1 MLAMFQRGRRRQA
14 ILDPATDALP
24 EDVVWLDMHEPTAAE
39 IGFIRRSLG
48 IEMPTREEM
57 REIEAS
63 SRVYEED
70 GGLFLTATVL
80 VNADM
85 PPPATTEITFI
96 LKGERLVTLRYADPQ
111 PFRTMPVRLERH
123 GSGLA
128 SGQGVFFWLA
138 DLIVARIADV
148 LERASLDIDTLSGE
162 IFGAANAKPKGGR
175 PDLLRAIERIGRDGD
190 TAARARE
197 SLLTIARI
205 LLSVGTSEIL
215 PPGPKKEARA
225 RAKALNRDVASLTD
239 HAAFLT
245 GKISLL
251 LDATLGMINIE
262 QNAIIKIFSVVAV
275 IFLPP
280 TLIASIYG
288 MNFDVMPEVH
298 LRFGYPIALAL
309 MVASAVVPIVCF
321 KQRGWL

>member
-1 MLAMFQRGRRRQA
+1 MLAMFLRGQRDQA
-14 ILDPATDALP
+14 LPDLSADLLP
-24 EDVVWLDMHEPTAAE
+24 EDAIWLDMREPSPEE
-39 IGFIRRSLG
+39 IAFVRRTVG

-63 SRVYEED
+63 ARVYEED
-70 GGLFLTATVL
+70 GALFLTATVL
-80 VNADM
+80 VNADT
-85 PPPATTEITFI
+85 PPPGTTEVTFI

-111 PFRTMPVRLERH
+111 PFRTMPMRLERQ
-123 GSGLA
+123 GPGLA
-128 SGQGVFFWLA
+128 SAQGLLFWLIE
-138 DLIVARIADV
+138 LIVARIADV

-162 IFGAANAKPKGGR
+162 IFGAANTKRKEER
-175 PDLLRAIERIGRDGD
+175 PDLLRAIERIGRAGD

-205 LLSVGTSEIL
+205 LLSLGAAELL
-215 PPGPKKEARA
+215 PPGSKKEART

-251 LDATLGMINIE
+251 LEATLGMINIE

-275 IFLPP
+275 VFLPP
-280 TLIASIYG
+280 TMIASIYG
-288 MNFDVMPEVH
+288 MNFEFMPELH
-298 LRFGYPIALAL
+298 SILGYPMALLL
-309 MVASAVVPIVCF
+309 MLLSAVIPLLYF
-321 KQRGWL
+321 RRRGWL

>member
-1 MLAMFQRGRRRQA
+1 MLAMFQRGQRRQA
-14 ILDPATDALP
+14 TLDPATGALP
-24 EDVVWLDMHEPTAAE
+24 EDAVWLDMHEPTAGE
-39 IGFIRRSLG
+39 IGFVRRSLG
-48 IEMPTREEM
+48 IDMPTREEM

-63 SRVYEED
+63 ARVYEED

-162 IFGAANAKPKGGR
+162 IFGAANAKPKGER
-175 PDLLRAIERIGRDGD
+175 PDLLRAIERIGRSGD

-309 MVASAVVPIVCF
+309 MVASAVVPIVYF
-321 KQRGWL
+321 KRRGWL

>member
-1 MLAMFQRGRRRQA
+1 MLAMFQRGQRRQA
-14 ILDPATDALP
+14 ILDPATGALP

-39 IGFIRRSLG
+39 IGFVRQSLG
-48 IEMPTREEM
+48 IDMPTREEM

-63 SRVYEED
+63 ARVYEED

-80 VNADM
+80 VNADT
-85 PPPATTEITFI
+85 PPPGTTEVTFI

-162 IFGAANAKPKGGR
+162 IFGAANAKPKGER
-175 PDLLRAIERIGRDGD
+175 PDLLRAIERIGRSGD
-190 TAARARE
+190 AAARARE

-309 MVASAVVPIVCF
+309 MVASAVVPIVYF
-321 KQRGWL
+321 KRRGWL